1 MIDRQKLKNGILA
14 VIATLFY
21 FIGSLTIT
29 FVFYCLISGYLNKF
43 VLFTL
48 IPLLCFPIGIWLF
61 TIVGKNYR
69 PIILVVSLI
78 VPPPLLTLGL
88 YLTPGNLLPF
98 MLALMSLI
106 SMIIMFILLNFWG
119 CPNKSS
125 KNDAVNGASS

>member
-1 MIDRQKLKNGILA
+1 MIDSQKLKNGILA
-14 VIATLFY
+14 VTATIFY

-29 FVFYCLISGYLNKF
+29 FVFYCLISDHLNNF

-48 IPLLCFPIGIWLF
+48 MPLLCFPIGIWLF

-69 PIILVVSLI
+69 PTILVASLI

-88 YLTPGNLLPF
+88 YLTPSNLSPF

-106 SMIIMFILLNFWG
+106 SIIIMFILLNFWG
-119 CPNKSS
+119 YPDQSS
-125 KNDAVNGASS
+125 KKDAVNGVSS